1 MFKSSAIMIIL
12 ALGVVSSA
20 SSQEKKI
27 QRADLPAA
35 VEQTLKAQ
43 SAGATVQDLSME
55 TEKGHTYYEAE
66 MTVAGHGKDVVIDEK
81 GAVVEVEE
89 EVMLDSLP
97 SAVQEGLKAKAG
109 KGKIGK
115 IESVT
120 KGGKLVAYEAHVVT
134 NGKKSEVKVGPDGKP
149 LDAEE

>member
-1 MFKSSAIMIIL
+1 MLQSNAIMIIL

-43 SAGATVQDLSME
+43 SAGATVQGLSME

-66 MTVAGHGKDVVIDEK
+66 MTVAGHGRDVLIDET

-89 EVMLDSLP
+89 EVMFDSLP
-97 SAVQEGLKAKAG
+97 TAAQEGLKAKAG

-134 NGKKSEVKVGPDGKP
+134 NGKKSEVQVGPDGKP

>member
-1 MFKSSAIMIIL
+1 MSQSTVITIIL
-12 ALGVVSSA
+12 ALGVASNA

-35 VEQTLKAQ
+35 VEQTLKTQ
-43 SAGATVQDLSME
+43 SAGATVQGLSME

-97 SAVQEGLKAKAG
+97 TAVQEDSRPRPAKERSAR
-109 KGKIGK
+109 
-115 IESVT
+115 
-120 KGGKLVAYEAHVVT
+120 L
-134 NGKKSEVKVGPDGKP
+134 NQ
-149 LDAEE
+149 